1 VVLKFGCYG
10 PGGGEG
16 EGRRRTGYGYGKV
29 KSYGIRVALRLCRAQ
44 GRFLMM
50 PVAERPPIA
59 LGRLT
64 AEVQRIYEE
73 AVDPVASRYVFER
86 RPQVGEIQGPPTVLL
101 LGNHSSGKSTFINHL
116 LGHEIQRTG
125 LAPTDDSFTILA
137 HAPAE
142 DVRDGEAVTSNPDL
156 PYGGLRSFGPDLL
169 SHLQMKLRPIPF
181 LERITLIDSPG
192 MIDTPGLAGK
202 KDDRYG
208 RGYDFGGVARWFVDH
223 SDVVLVFFDP
233 DKPGT
238 TGETL
243 EVFTEALRGSEH
255 KLLIVLHKVDQCEN
269 VRDFARAYG
278 ALCWNL
284 AKVIPRKDLPN
295 IYTTYVPV
303 DGGAKGPARIDF
315 DKGTEELIE
324 EVLRAPARRGD
335 NALTRL
341 STHLERLRMH
351 AAVASEARR
360 DRRRKAVQLGAS
372 LAVVALIGI
381 AACAGALWLEASWK
395 VYVLLG
401 IATVLSVMLGIPI
414 AKGAL
419 RREEGRI
426 LAGLDAIFERIHAH
440 ELLERERAEDLRAHW
455 RAVSPRL
462 RKGMETLGFRAY
474 PILRASERRRLDRA
488 LREEIPGLR
497 SEMLRE
503 APAARRENG
512 AGVAGPAA

>member
-1 VVLKFGCYG
+1 
-10 PGGGEG
+10 
-16 EGRRRTGYGYGKV
+16 
-29 KSYGIRVALRLCRAQ
+29 
-44 GRFLMM
+44 MM
-50 PVAERPPIA
+50 APVAERPRIT
-59 LGRLT
+59 LDRLS
-64 AEVQRIYEE
+64 AEIQRIYED
-73 AVDPVASRYVFER
+73 AVDPVAARFVFER
-86 RPQVGEIQGPPTVLL
+86 RPPIGEIQGPPTVLL

-116 LGHEIQRTG
+116 LGQEIQRTG
-125 LAPTDDSFTILA
+125 LAPTDDSFTILT

-156 PYGGLRSFGPDLL
+156 PYSGLRSFGPELL
-169 SHLQMKLRPIPF
+169 SHLQMKVRPIPF
-181 LERITLIDSPG
+181 LQRITLIDSPG
-192 MIDTPGLAGK
+192 MIDTPGLAGGK
-202 KDDRYG
+202 EDRYG
-208 RGYDFGGVARWFVDH
+208 RGYDFGGVVRWFVDH

-243 EVFTEALRGSEH
+243 EVFTDALRGSEH

-303 DGGAKGPARIDF
+303 DGGAKGPARPDF

-341 STHLERLRMH
+341 SSHLERLRIH
-351 AAVASEARR
+351 ASVASEARR
-360 DRRRKAVQLGAS
+360 ERRRKAVQLGAT
-372 LAVVALIGI
+372 LAVVALLGI
-381 AACAGALWLEASWK
+381 ATSAAALWLEASWK
-395 VYVLLG
+395 VYGLLG
-401 IATVLSVMLGIPI
+401 LATVLAVAVGLPI
-414 AKGAL
+414 AKAAL

-426 LAGLDAIFERIHAH
+426 LRGLDGIFERIHAH
-440 ELLERERAEDLRAHW
+440 ELLERERAEDLWAHW
-455 RAVSPRL
+455 RAVAPRL
-462 RKGMETLGFRAY
+462 RKGIETLGFRAY
-474 PILRASERRRLDRA
+474 PVLRASEKRRLDRA
-488 LREEIPGLR
+488 LRDEVPGLR

-503 APAARRENG
+503 TPTRRENG
-512 AGVAGPAA
+512 AGMTGPA

>member
-1 VVLKFGCYG
+1 MA
-10 PGGGEG
+10 
-16 EGRRRTGYGYGKV
+16 
-29 KSYGIRVALRLCRAQ
+29 S
-44 GRFLMM
+44 
-50 PVAERPPIA
+50 VAERPQIT
-59 LGRLT
+59 LDRLS

-73 AVDPVASRYVFER
+73 AVDPISSRFVFER
-86 RPQVGEIQGPPTVLL
+86 RPQMGEIQGPPTVLL

-116 LGHEIQRTG
+116 LGQEIQRTG

-142 DVRDGEAVTSNPDL
+142 DMRDGETVTSNPDL

-169 SHLQMKLRPIPF
+169 SHLQMKVRPIAF

-202 KDDRYG
+202 KEDRYG
-208 RGYDFGGVARWFVDH
+208 RGYDFGGVVRWFVDH

-295 IYTTYVPV
+295 IYTTFVPV
-303 DGGAKGPARIDF
+303 DGGGKGPARPDF
-315 DKGTEELIE
+315 EKGTEELID

-341 STHLERLRMH
+341 STHLERLRIH
-351 AAVASEARR
+351 ASVASEARR
-360 DRRRKAVQLGAS
+360 DRRRKAAQLGAT
-372 LAVVALIGI
+372 LAVVTLIGI
-381 AACAGALWLEASWK
+381 AACAAALWLEASWK
-395 VYVLLG
+395 VYALLG
-401 IATVLSVMLGIPI
+401 VATVLSVIVGLPI
-414 AKGAL
+414 AKAAL

-426 LAGLDAIFERIHAH
+426 LRGLDTIFARIHAH
-440 ELLERERAEDLRAHW
+440 ELLERERAEDLQAHW
-455 RAVSPRL
+455 RAVLPRL

-474 PILRASERRRLDRA
+474 PLLRGSERRRLDRA
-488 LREEIPGLR
+488 LREEIPALR

-503 APAARRENG
+503 APAVRRGNG
-512 AGVAGPAA
+512 ATVEGPPAEGPVRTAG